1 MRPCATPFSKQRG
14 NPPATTGPHHAAV
27 EGLSG
32 HVIVCGLHDVGLR
45 VVEQLHAAG
54 EQVVVVDDDPDPR
67 LLRVIAGWGIT
78 HLAASPRRSATL
90 EEAGIATAAALVGS
104 AAADLDNLEIALLAR
119 RLRPDLRVVVQL
131 GNAAVG
137 RAVANVTGPA
147 SVLDV
152 ATLAAPTLAEACLDQ
167 HERPVDIAGEPFVL
181 QEREVTSTG
190 TLRSLFGDLAPIA
203 VVPSDGADMHV
214 CPGRDLVVRPG
225 DRVVVLGTDADLDG
239 RRMAATVT
247 PPRRRRR
254 PRLGTIWRY
263 LYGFVAESDRAF
275 GYTLLGLVGVAVVSI
290 VLLMIGY
297 RRGNDGGHMS
307 LLDSTY
313 FTVETLTTVGFG
325 DFFFANQPDW
335 LRVWAIVL
343 MVIGATVV
351 TVLYALLTN
360 LLVSR
365 RIAQSLGRQLATRMS
380 EHVIL
385 VGLGSVGLRVLEHLL
400 AAGQPVVVLER
411 DEDNR
416 FLARARAL
424 GVPVVFGDSTVPASL
439 DAVNLRSARA
449 VAVLTSSD
457 LANIETG
464 LAVIDLLGER
474 REHVPIVL
482 RVFDRDLAHTIETS
496 FGFQWVRST
505 AALAAPWFVGAA
517 LGLDILQTFYVDR
530 QPMLIGRLT
539 VAETG
544 GLQGRTMLELSAR
557 IRVIAISR
565 NSAGGALEY
574 PPRRDTRF
582 AGGDQAYLVG
592 PYEELLQ
599 VLRSDHAP
607 QP

>member
-1 MRPCATPFSKQRG
+1 VSTSDE
-14 NPPATTGPHHAAV
+14 PAVAAPT
-27 EGLSG
+27 G
-32 HVIVCGLHDVGLR
+32 HVIVCGLHDVGMR

-54 EQVVVVDDDPDPR
+54 ERVVVVDDDPDGR
-67 LLRVIAGWGIT
+67 LLRTIAAWEIT
-78 HLAASPRRSATL
+78 HLTANPRRAATL
-90 EEAGIATAAALVGS
+90 QEAGIGGAIALVCT
-104 AAADLDNLEIALLAR
+104 AEADLDNLEIALLAR
-119 RLRPDLRVVVQL
+119 RVRPDLRVVVQL

-137 RAVANVTGPA
+137 RAVAQVIGDDG
-147 SVLDV
+147 VLDV
-152 ATLAAPTLAEACLDQ
+152 ASLAAPTLAEACLDL
-167 HERPVDIAGEPFVL
+167 HSRPLEIGGAPFVL
-181 QEREVTSTG
+181 QEREVATPG
-190 TLRSLFGDLAPIA
+190 TLRVLFGDLAPIA
-203 VVPSDGADMHV
+203 VVPVDGSEMQV
-214 CPGRDLVVRPG
+214 CPGRDLTVRPG
-225 DRVVVLGTDADLDG
+225 DRVVVLGTAEDLDD
-239 RRMAATVT
+239 RRTSAAVLASPG
-247 PPRRRRR
+247 PPRRWS
-254 PRLGTIWRY
+254 PGTFWRY
-263 LYGFVAESDRAF
+263 VYGFVAESDRAF
-275 GYTLLGLVGVAVVSI
+275 GYTLGGLVGVALVSI
-290 VLLMIGY
+290 GLLLIGY
-297 RRGNDGGHMS
+297 RRVNGGGHMN
-307 LLDSTY
+307 LLDATY

-325 DFFFANQPDW
+325 DFFFANQPNW

-385 VGLGSVGLRVLEHLL
+385 VGLGAVGLRVLEHLR

-482 RVFDRDLAHTIETS
+482 RVFDRDLALTIETS
-496 FGFQWVRST
+496 FGFHWVRST

-517 LGLDILQTFYVDR
+517 LGLDILHTFYVDR
-530 QPMLIGRLT
+530 QPMLIGKLT
-539 VAETG
+539 IAETG
-544 GLQGRTMLELSAR
+544 GLRGRTMLELSAR

-565 NSAGGALEY
+565 HGGGAGLEY

-582 AGGDQAYLVG
+582 EGGDQAFLVG

-599 VLRSDHAP
+599 VLRRDHARRA
-607 QP
+607 

>member
-1 MRPCATPFSKQRG
+1 M
-14 NPPATTGPHHAAV
+14 
-27 EGLSG
+27 
-32 HVIVCGLHDVGLR
+32 CGLHDVGMR

-54 EQVVVVDDDPDPR
+54 ERVVVIDDDPDPR
-67 LLRVIAGWGIT
+67 LLRIVAGWGVT
-78 HLAASPRRSATL
+78 HLAGSPRRGATL
-90 EEAGIATAAALVGS
+90 DDAGIGRATALVCTAAE
-104 AAADLDNLEIALLAR
+104 DLDNLEIALLAR
-119 RLRPDLRVVVQL
+119 RLRPELRVVAQL

-137 RAVANVTGPA
+137 RAVATVTGPG

-152 ATLAAPTLAEACLDQ
+152 ATLAAPTLAEACLDL
-167 HERPVDIAGEPFVL
+167 HERFLDIGGEQFVL
-181 QEREVTSTG
+181 QERDVTSTG
-190 TLRSLFGDLAPIA
+190 TLRALFGDLAPIA
-203 VVPSDGADMHV
+203 VVPADGSDMHV
-214 CPGRDLVVRPG
+214 CPGRDLVVLPG
-225 DRVVVLGTDADLDG
+225 DRVVVLGTDSDLG
-239 RRMAATVT
+239 ARRMPATIT
-247 PPRRRRR
+247 ATRKRRR
-254 PRLGTIWRY
+254 PEFGTLWRY
-263 LYGFVAESDRAF
+263 FYGFVSESDRAF

-297 RRGNDGGHMS
+297 RRVNGGQHMG
-307 LLDSTY
+307 LIDATY
-313 FTVETLTTVGFG
+313 FTTETLTTVGFG
-325 DFFFANQPDW
+325 DFFFANQSDW
-335 LRVWAIVL
+335 LRVWAIIL

-380 EHVIL
+380 DHVIL

-464 LAVIDLLGER
+464 LAVIDLLGDR

-482 RVFDRDLAHTIETS
+482 RVFDRNLAHTIETS

-517 LGLDILQTFYVDR
+517 LGLDILHTFYVDR

-539 VAETG
+539 VAASG

-557 IRVIAISR
+557 IRVIAIRRST
-565 NSAGGALEY
+565 AVETLEH

-599 VLRSDHAP
+599 VLRSDQLQA
-607 QP
+607 